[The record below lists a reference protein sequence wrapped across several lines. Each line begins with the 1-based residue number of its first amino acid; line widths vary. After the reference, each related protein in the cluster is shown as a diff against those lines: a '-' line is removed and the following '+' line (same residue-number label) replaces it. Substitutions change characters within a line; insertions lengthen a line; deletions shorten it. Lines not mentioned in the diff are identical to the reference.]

1 MPRAIHFDP
10 DPDDHEQDR
19 VFCGT
24 EGEFERHHFT
34 CRTERVT
41 CKRCLKILARF
52 DARRAAATMKSKAA
66 AWDRMFERANQIGYT
81 DPWDALAELCRQKGL
96 PVFAEF

>member
-1 MPRAIHFDP
+1 MPRAIHYEP
-10 DPDDHEQDR
+10 DNDAEQ

-24 EGEFERHHFT
+24 DGEFEQHHFT
-34 CRTERVT
+34 PYTDQVT
-41 CKRCLKILARF
+41 CKRCLKILTRH
-52 DARRAAATMKSKAA
+52 DAQRAASTVRSKAS
-66 AWDRMFERANQIGYT
+66 AWDSLTGRAKQIGYT